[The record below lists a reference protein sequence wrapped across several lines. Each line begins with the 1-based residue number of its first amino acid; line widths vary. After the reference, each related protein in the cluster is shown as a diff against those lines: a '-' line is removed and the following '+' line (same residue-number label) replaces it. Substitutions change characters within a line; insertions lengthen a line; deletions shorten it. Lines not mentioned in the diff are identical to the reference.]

1 MIISG
6 CATTSERLHSS
17 AKSGEYANVEI
28 LVEKGVDV
36 NAQDND
42 GDTALMIAVREG
54 HTEVVKLL
62 IEVGADVNAQDSDG
76 DTALMTA
83 SRGGYLDV
91 VQLLIDAGVDVN
103 AKNDSGETAL
113 SLVESYLH
121 KKEEYGKKYGLHKH
135 EIYEEGYDEILWL
148 LIEAGAK

>member
-36 NAQDND
+36 NAQDN
-42 GDTALMIAVREG
+42 
-54 HTEVVKLL
+54 
-62 IEVGADVNAQDSDG
+62 DG

-148 LIEAGAK
+148 FIEAGAK